1 MTSRENF
8 KLRTFIRE
16 TIRKIGDEYV
26 VYPKRGGKRLGTHK
40 TKAAAE
46 KQLTAI
52 HLNREAIEETFPFQI
67 DDKQFDE
74 EDNSLISVDYTF
86 DTPTKTYRVVLNS
99 GEYGPE
105 DKIFDLSFG
114 VDKGDFNKIDT
125 FQMTGEGS
133 VGKIIYT
140 IIKIIEDFINKFD
153 VNKIK
158 ASATT
163 EKRQR
168 VYKALF
174 SKLPSSLSDKVE
186 INEIIKP
193 ADPSEVDQKE
203 LKMGIKV
210 EMEHTDD
217 PEEAKIIA
225 LQHLAEDPKYYTKL
239 KKVGLEM
246 LNYPNW
252 LRFQAQTPGNF
263 PDGEH
268 RFRLPKKKKIKE
280 TAGIMTAA
288 EKAKHEKNM
297 LRLRKILN
305 KQPNSYIPYP
315 DIPNTLQRKLHD
327 KSLPEASYE
336 GNMGF
341 EEMFKFYQQ
350 ATEKQVELLEKL
362 IDEDKIKEAWQL
374 VQKVVGVKLK
384 GKEFN
389 EQNESN
395 QPTVASL
402 AKQHNRTE
410 STIRI
415 ALKRG
420 IEKELTYVNDVLSA
434 RQIALDNL
442 YDDPD
447 YYAKI
452 SQLNV

>member
-1 MTSRENF
+1 MNLKENF

-52 HLNREAIEETFPFQI
+52 H
-67 DDKQFDE
+67 
-74 EDNSLISVDYTF
+74 IS
-86 DTPTKTYRVVLNS
+86 KAL
-99 GEYGPE
+99 GE
-105 DKIFDLSFG
+105 
-114 VDKGDFNKIDT
+114 
-125 FQMTGEGS
+125 
-133 VGKIIYT
+133 
-140 IIKIIEDFINKFD
+140 IIE
-153 VNKIK
+153 
-158 ASATT
+158 
-163 EKRQR
+163 
-168 VYKALF
+168 
-174 SKLPSSLSDKVE
+174 
-186 INEIIKP
+186 P
-193 ADPSEVDQKE
+193 ADPSKVDPKE

-268 RFRLPKKKKIKE
+268 RFRLPKKKKLKE

-288 EKAKHEKNM
+288 EKVKHEKNM

-341 EEMFKFYQQ
+341 EEMMKFHRI
-350 ATEKQVELLEKL
+350 ATEKQVELLNKL
-362 IDEDKIKEAWQL
+362 IDQDKIKEAWKL
-374 VQKVVGVKLK
+374 VQKVVGTKLV

-389 EQNESN
+389 EQTVY

-402 AKQHNRTE
+402 AKRHNRTE

-415 ALKRG
+415 ALKKG
-420 IEKELTYVNDVLSA
+420 IETELTYVNNVLPA
-434 RQIALDNL
+434 REIALDNL

-447 YYAKI
+447 YYSKI

>member
-1 MTSRENF
+1 MNLKENF

-26 VYPKRGGKRLGTHK
+26 VYPKRGGKRLGTHS

-46 KQLTAI
+46 KQVTAI
-52 HLNREAIEETFPFQI
+52 HLN
-67 DDKQFDE
+67 
-74 EDNSLISVDYTF
+74 
-86 DTPTKTYRVVLNS
+86 
-99 GEYGPE
+99 
-105 DKIFDLSFG
+105 
-114 VDKGDFNKIDT
+114 
-125 FQMTGEGS
+125 
-133 VGKIIYT
+133 
-140 IIKIIEDFINKFD
+140 
-153 VNKIK
+153 
-158 ASATT
+158 
-163 EKRQR
+163 
-168 VYKALF
+168 
-174 SKLPSSLSDKVE
+174 
-186 INEIIKP
+186 NEIISP
-193 ADPSEVDQKE
+193 PDGVYRDPWLFSQMHKDKVDPKE

-268 RFRLPKKKKIKE
+268 RFRLPKKKKLKE

-288 EKAKHEKNM
+288 EKVKHEKNM

-341 EEMFKFYQQ
+341 EEMMKFHRI
-350 ATEKQVELLEKL
+350 ATEKQVELLNKL
-362 IDEDKIKEAWQL
+362 IDQDKIKEAWKL
-374 VQKVVGVKLK
+374 VQKVVGTKLV

-389 EQNESN
+389 EQTVY

-402 AKQHNRTE
+402 AKRHNRTE

-415 ALKRG
+415 ALKKG
-420 IEKELTYVNDVLSA
+420 IETELTYVNNVLPA
-434 RQIALDNL
+434 REIALDNL

-447 YYAKI
+447 YYSKI

>member
-8 KLRTFIRE
+8 KLRAFIRE

-26 VYPKRGGKRLGTHK
+26 VYPKRGGKRLGTHS
-40 TKAAAE
+40 TRAAAK
-46 KQLTAI
+46 KQLQAI
-52 HLNREAIEETFPFQI
+52 HIQQHNEGVEIKYINPNFEIEWEEANRYPEF
-67 DDKQFDE
+67 KKMGK
-74 EDNSLISVDYTF
+74 DNW
-86 DTPTKTYRVVLNS
+86 
-99 GEYGPE
+99 
-105 DKIFDLSFG
+105 
-114 VDKGDFNKIDT
+114 
-125 FQMTGEGS
+125 
-133 VGKIIYT
+133 
-140 IIKIIEDFINKFD
+140 IKIAKQGKSVLYNSIKDVLGNVDLNFKGLEEPKKERFQAAFKKGVIEMPIAVKFNEKDYDLIAGNTRLSGLIN
-153 VNKIK
+153 NGINPKIW
-158 ASATT
+158 
-163 EKRQR
+163 
-168 VYKALF
+168 V
-174 SKLPSSLSDKVE
+174 
-186 INEIIKP
+186 
-193 ADPSEVDQKE
+193 VDISN
-203 LKMGIKV
+203 L
-210 EMEHTDD
+210 D
-217 PEEAKIIA
+217 
-225 LQHLAEDPKYYTKL
+225 
-239 KKVGLEM
+239 EM

-268 RFRLPKKKKIKE
+268 RFRLPKKKKLKE

-341 EEMFKFYQQ
+341 EEMMKFHRI
-350 ATEKQVELLEKL
+350 ATEKQVELLNKL
-362 IDEDKIKEAWQL
+362 IDQDKIKEAWKL
-374 VQKVVGVKLK
+374 VQKVVGVKLV